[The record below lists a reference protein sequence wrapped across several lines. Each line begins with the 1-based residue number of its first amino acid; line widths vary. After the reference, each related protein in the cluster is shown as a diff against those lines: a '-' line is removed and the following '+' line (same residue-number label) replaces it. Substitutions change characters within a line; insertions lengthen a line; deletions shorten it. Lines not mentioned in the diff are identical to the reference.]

1 MKQEISLYHGSIL
14 GGLDT
19 ILAHSKSHTDGGFV
33 AYFSSD
39 RVYALVCCRSRAE
52 NFVTMGPRNGIQHYF
67 ERFPNQLNVL
77 YEKKEGFLY
86 RPVSVNGF
94 KNTKGNTWE
103 SREDVP
109 VVLAE
114 RVSDVY
120 AEILKEESLGNVII
134 HRYDE
139 IDPAEQKEHANYFR
153 DHLNEPIFAEYREFL
168 YRNFSLLW
176 DSSPERPLAA
186 ETPDNSCGGRSEK
199 NTSTSS
205 VFFSF

>member
-1 MKQEISLYHGSIL
+1 MEQNTILYHGSIL
-14 GGLDT
+14 GGLAT
-19 ILAHSKSHTDGGFV
+19 VLANAKSHTYGGRV

-52 NFVTMGPRNGIQHYF
+52 NFVTMGPKNGVQHYF
-67 ERFPNQLNVL
+67 ERFPNQLKTL

-86 RPVSVNGF
+86 RPVSASGF
-94 KNTKGNTWE
+94 RNTKGNTWE
-103 SREDVP
+103 SCEDVP

-120 AEILKEESLGNVII
+120 AEILKEEALGNVLI

-153 DHLNEPIFAEYREFL
+153 DHLNDPVFAEYREFL
-168 YRNFSLLW
+168 YRHFSPLW
-176 DSSPERPLAA
+176 D
-186 ETPDNSCGGRSEK
+186 
-199 NTSTSS
+199 
-205 VFFSF
+205 